1 MYSIIHMA
9 LVEMVSRMEDGE
21 ALLKQIF
28 ENVEAGDPKGNVYR
42 PFTDQESLRLIETA
56 GKVLEMTIDEVI
68 SGMGEVQLATF
79 EKFGYLPLIHALGRD
94 FVEFCQHIDSLH
106 QNLVQSYPS
115 MVAPSFRPELTEDG
129 PMFLHYYS
137 IRPGLWPYAYSLLVA
152 VAKHIYSEDI
162 NIDHYQKRHEGHD
175 HDIFAITNVGSH
187 KYNYAASASSK
198 DTGSK
203 ALVRRA
209 MTPEQVNDVF
219 PWHVEFDRHLKITS
233 LGSSLASRFDELKL
247 TDLKLFDIIKF
258 QRPSLLRQDFD
269 SFLQYDRQSFLVIV
283 RDATYFLKKQEKK
296 AERKEKRRRAR
307 AAAKC
312 PMAQAA
318 EASEPSSSSGANIM
332 QEADMR
338 QIGYLSRS
346 SSASSME
353 AERFISET
361 VDYLYLKGE
370 LIFNEDSQ
378 TMFMAG
384 APHVTKP
391 QEMYLRDM
399 SLSDLPVH
407 SNARELLFSSMHQSA
422 TINIARQLED
432 TMEHL
437 DTARDEMNRE
447 KARVEELLHGIL
459 PPAIANQLAKGIRPE
474 AERHRSVT
482 ILFSDIV
489 GFTKLSSSVKPQSVM
504 NMLNELFSKFD
515 ELCDKHEVFK
525 VETIGDAYMVV
536 CGLPTPN
543 ERHPVNMARF
553 AIDMASTARTVK
565 SPVDGSPLQIR
576 VGMHSGSVMAGV
588 VGLKAPRYC
597 LFGDAVNTA
606 SRMESNSVAGC
617 IQLSA
622 SMMSEL
628 HALGGGF
635 TIKKRGELEV
645 KGKGRMETFFLMG
658 EGETLDHLVP
668 PESAYD
674 GPGAKPAAA
683 GPVAAQSFIMPTAA
697 PEKEVSYYDI
707 LVKLDETTS
716 KVSGVA
722 SSTTLKEVL
731 NAVYEQEVT
740 DPAMRLY
747 ADEECTEV
755 LVPTQTIDHLLASQV
770 VAAELKL
777 NERTRIVRSVVE
789 LYAGI
794 QRGVQAVVGHV

>member
-482 ILFSDIV
+482 ILFSDI
-489 GFTKLSSSVKPQSVM
+489 GQQYLHLEFFTDP
-504 NMLNELFSKFD
+504 
-515 ELCDKHEVFK
+515 
-525 VETIGDAYMVV
+525 
-536 CGLPTPN
+536 LPYL
-543 ERHPVNMARF
+543 
-553 AIDMASTARTVK
+553 
-565 SPVDGSPLQIR
+565 PLLDSWI
-576 VGMHSGSVMAGV
+576 H
-588 VGLKAPRYC
+588 KA
-597 LFGDAVNTA
+597 
-606 SRMESNSVAGC
+606 
-617 IQLSA
+617 IQLGQTA
-622 SMMSEL
+622 KRHE
-628 HALGGGF
+628 HAERALQQV
-635 TIKKRGELEV
+635 R
-645 KGKGRMETFFLMG
+645 R
-658 EGETLDHLVP
+658 
-668 PESAYD
+668 
-674 GPGAKPAAA
+674 
-683 GPVAAQSFIMPTAA
+683 
-697 PEKEVSYYDI
+697 
-707 LVKLDETTS
+707 
-716 KVSGVA
+716 
-722 SSTTLKEVL
+722 
-731 NAVYEQEVT
+731 
-740 DPAMRLY
+740 AMRQ
-747 ADEECTEV
+747 A
-755 LVPTQTIDHLLASQV
+755 
-770 VAAELKL
+770 
-777 NERTRIVRSVVE
+777 
-789 LYAGI
+789 
-794 QRGVQAVVGHV
+794 RGVQGGDHWRCLHGCVWSTHAQRAPSGQHGSLCHRHGLYSSHCQVARRWLAITNSRRHAQRLCYGRRGRPQSSTLLLVWRCCQHSVSHGEQLSSWLHSTLGFHDERTARLGWWFYH